1 MKVGLHLH
9 PDRGIDAVFEE
20 SRLADEQGFDSM
32 WLSDHLMGWV
42 GRPSPDSPMD
52 AFTLMVA
59 LGARTRNIR
68 LAWSMLNVSPHNP
81 AVLAKM
87 VATADRVTK
96 GRVIA
101 TVGSGWFRE
110 ELAAY
115 NVPLIQD
122 HDARSA
128 YAREVVELWRQLW
141 LHPAPEVTTFEGQFV
156 QVHDVPFSPAPH
168 QKPMP
173 PIWMG
178 GDSPPTMAI
187 IRDLADGWVPWS
199 AVTKADFERV
209 LSAPD
214 WPDRPITVSRGT
226 RIFVAEKREMALQEA
241 RDSFDTLVQARA
253 RRVDPPNFPS
263 RHWPESFDEF
273 LDQEIVG
280 DPDDCLTQLAEYESW
295 GVTHV
300 RVTFDTPDHQDR
312 AARLILPRLWEL
324 EVARAAESES
334 RAAPHGLT

>member
-1 MKVGLHLH
+1 MRIGLHLH
-9 PDRGIDAVFEE
+9 QDRDLDAIFEE
-20 SRLADEQGFDSM
+20 SRLADAQGFDSM
-32 WLSDHLMGWV
+32 WLSDHLMSWA
-42 GRPSPDSPMD
+42 GRPGPDLPMD

-101 TVGSGWFRE
+101 AVGSGWFRE

-115 NVPLIQD
+115 NVPVIQD

-141 LHPAPEVTTFEGQFV
+141 RHPAPELTTFEGRYL
-156 QVHDVPFSPAPH
+156 QVRDLPFSPAPH
-168 QKPMP
+168 QQPM

-187 IRDLADGWVPWS
+187 VRELADGWVPWS
-199 AVTKADFERV
+199 TVTKEDFERV
-209 LSAPD
+209 RSAPD
-214 WPDRPITVSRGT
+214 WPARPITICRSSRV
-226 RIFVAEKREMALQEA
+226 IVAEQRQAAIQEA
-241 RDSFDTLVQARA
+241 RRSFDTLIEARK

-263 RHWPESFDEF
+263 RRWPESFEE
-273 LDQEIVG
+273 LLEQEVIG
-280 DPDDCLTQLAEYESW
+280 DPDDCLARLAEFESW
-295 GVTHV
+295 GVTYIWA
-300 RVTFDTPDHQDR
+300 TFDTPDQQDR
-312 AARLILPRLWEL
+312 AARLLLPRLSEL
-324 EVARAAESES
+324 SVPA
-334 RAAPHGLT
+334 TT